1 MALLL
6 VTGLAQGLK
15 IADVIH
21 ATSGHRDDV
30 INVQLGLRSRFT
42 TATTLVVVSLKDVFS
57 NFWWDNHS
65 FFANHLIRPLAPCN
79 PKTS

>member
-1 MALLL
+1 VALLL

-30 INVQLGLRSRFT
+30 INLQLGLRSRFT
-42 TATTLVVVSLKDVFS
+42 TATALIIISL
-57 NFWWDNHS
+57 
-65 FFANHLIRPLAPCN
+65 
-79 PKTS
+79 

>member
-1 MALLL
+1 MAFLL

-30 INVQLGLRSRFT
+30 VNLQLGLRSRFT
-42 TATTLVVVSLKDVFS
+42 TATALVVISLKDVFS
-57 NFWWDNHS
+57 NFWWDCHP
-65 FFANHLIRPLAPCN
+65 FFASHLI
-79 PKTS
+79 